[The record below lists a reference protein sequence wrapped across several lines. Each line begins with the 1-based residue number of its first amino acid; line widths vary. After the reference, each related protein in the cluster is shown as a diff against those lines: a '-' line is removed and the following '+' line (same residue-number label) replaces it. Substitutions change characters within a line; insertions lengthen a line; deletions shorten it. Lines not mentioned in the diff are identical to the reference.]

1 MNCEEARLLIGAN
14 PGADDAGVAEHVAQ
28 CADCARYR
36 QELRD
41 MDRVLYAALRVD
53 FDAVAPRSAR
63 MRSARISGRPIWA
76 IAASLLVIVVG
87 TFAWLLSPRD
97 AFAAQV
103 VDHVNGEAFS
113 LVRTSEAADPLKLE
127 GILSRAGVRL
137 KVDAAP
143 LVSYA
148 SGCEFRGH
156 IVPHLVVQT
165 ERGPVTVMVLADETL
180 SGKSRRID
188 EGGYSGVVVPA
199 PRGVLVVLGQDGNVE
214 AVAATVLN
222 SLDYGW

>member
-14 PGADDAGVAEHVAQ
+14 PGADDPAVAEHVAQ

-53 FDAVAPRSAR
+53 FDAAAPRSAR
-63 MRSARISGRPIWA
+63 TRPARISRRPIWA
-76 IAASLLVIVVG
+76 VAASLLVIVVG
-87 TFAWLLSPRD
+87 TFAWLLNPRD
-97 AFAAQV
+97 AFAEQV

-127 GILSRAGVRL
+127 GILSRSGVRL

-165 ERGPVTVMVLADETL
+165 ERGPVTVMVLADETV
-180 SGKSRRID
+180 KSRRID

-214 AVAATVLN
+214 SVAATVLN